1 MIALINPNASVEVV
15 KRLGIST
22 PPLGLGYLAAMLRER
37 GFKVKIVDDL
47 VEKLSFSELLNR
59 IKDAT
64 IVGITST
71 TPTFSAA
78 LRYACAIKRRL
89 PHTFIVLGGVHVTF
103 MPYQA
108 LKNACVDAVCIGE
121 GEYTLVELAERVEAG
136 RSLEGLK
143 GLIYKDYGN
152 GMGWENGIND
162 CDENCSIKQRDDIRI
177 INNGPRE
184 FIQDLDSLPFP
195 AYDLMPLEKYTV
207 LGQRLEHFPMIT
219 SRGCPF
225 GCRYCSSSLF
235 LGRKFRARSPKNVV
249 DEIEWLVDDFKAK
262 YIAFSD
268 DTFTLSKRRV
278 IEICDEII
286 KRNLDIKW
294 SCSSRVDTI
303 SRELLEKMKKAG
315 CSAIYYGVESASQ
328 RVLNYYKKR
337 INLDRVKEAV
347 KLTKKVGMETICS
360 FIIGSP
366 YETKEDMKE
375 TLKFALKLNPD
386 YAQFSIL
393 TPYPGTDIYQE
404 AKEKNLLLTENFD
417 DYTAGKPVIK
427 NFYLSPEEITK
438 FLRFCYLRF
447 YLRPSFIIR
456 EIRKGNL
463 RVVIETMR
471 RALRREEGVNP

>member
-1 MIALINPNASVEVV
+1 M
-15 KRLGIST
+15 KQG
-22 PPLGLGYLAAMLRER
+22 
-37 GFKVKIVDDL
+37 K
-47 VEKLSFSELLNR
+47 
-59 IKDAT
+59 
-64 IVGITST
+64 
-71 TPTFSAA
+71 
-78 LRYACAIKRRL
+78 
-89 PHTFIVLGGVHVTF
+89 
-103 MPYQA
+103 
-108 LKNACVDAVCIGE
+108 
-121 GEYTLVELAERVEAG
+121 
-136 RSLEGLK
+136 SLEGLK

-152 GMGWENGIND
+152 EGWENRIND
-162 CDENCSIKQRDDIRI
+162 CDENCSIKQRDGIRI
-177 INNGPRE
+177 VNNGPRE

-207 LGQRLEHFPMIT
+207 LGHRLEHFPMIT

-249 DEIEWLVDDFKAK
+249 DEIEWLVGDFKAK

-303 SRELLEKMKKAG
+303 SKELLEKMKDAG

-337 INLDRVKEAV
+337 INLERVKEAV
-347 KLTKKVGMETICS
+347 KLTKKAGIEVICS

-366 YETKEDMKE
+366 YETKEDMKA

-393 TPYPGTDIYQE
+393 TPYPGTDIYRE

-417 DYTAGKPVIK
+417 NYTAGKPVIK
-427 NFYLSPEEITK
+427 NFYLSPEEIKK

-447 YLRPSFIIR
+447 YLRPGFIIR

-463 RVVIETMR
+463 GVVIETMR
-471 RALRREEGVNP
+471 RALRKEEGMR

>member
-108 LKNACVDAVCIGE
+108 LKNTCVDAVCIGE

-152 GMGWENGIND
+152 ERGWENGMND
-162 CDENCSIKQRDDIRI
+162 CDENCSIKQRDNTRI

-303 SRELLEKMKKAG
+303 SKELLEKMKKAG

-456 EIRKGNL
+456 EVRKGNL